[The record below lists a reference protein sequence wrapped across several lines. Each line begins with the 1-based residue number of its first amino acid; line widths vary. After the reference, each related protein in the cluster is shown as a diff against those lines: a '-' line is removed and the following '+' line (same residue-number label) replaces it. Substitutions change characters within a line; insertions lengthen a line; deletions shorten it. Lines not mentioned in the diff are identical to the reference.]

1 MTYKE
6 WKKLN
11 PDIIQKRKEEKR
23 MAKEK
28 KMLEE
33 TPHYEPPYWPVII
46 AGFPGVGKTYAKEHC
61 WLPNGGSCRGCPQ

>member
-23 MAKEK
+23 MVKEK
-28 KMLEE
+28 KMMEE
-33 TPHYEPPYWPVII
+33 TPHYEPPSWPVII
-46 AGFPGVGKTYAKEHC
+46 SGFPGV
-61 WLPNGGSCRGCPQ
+61 